1 MGVRVGV
8 ILRCGE
14 DISDPF
20 HAIKTTMSAPT
31 HASLGGSRPVA
42 PRAWVKILGVLMDR
56 PLHFREHVA
65 AAAKEGFRAPLGLK
79 QLRRLTPD
87 AARRLFPAVVTPT
100 VDYAASVWCSLTKH
114 GTVSPWII
122 RSFNPIQLSAPQAII
137 GLYRYAALAIAESE
151 ANIDTSCIRL
161 RKHIYRHWINCHT
174 LPRTHAF
181 WECRQLATYQTIGTV
196 SPFKR
201 FSNFCSPPLH
211 METVQPGA
219 PRPWKPRIRQIIEQ
233 IGESRENQVTLA
245 ATPEQSRRRIVI
257 YTHGSLKNGNITIGL
272 VIQVS
277 GTTSGWWSMT
287 VGSEDHLNLYYA

>member
-1 MGVRVGV
+1 M
-8 ILRCGE
+8 
-14 DISDPF
+14 
-20 HAIKTTMSAPT
+20 
-31 HASLGGSRPVA
+31 
-42 PRAWVKILGVLMDR
+42 
-56 PLHFREHVA
+56 
-65 AAAKEGFRAPLGLK
+65 
-79 QLRRLTPD
+79 
-87 AARRLFPAVVTPT
+87 
-100 VDYAASVWCSLTKH
+100 DYAASVWCSLTKH

-122 RSFNPIQLSAPQAII
+122 RSFNPIQQSASQAII

-151 ANIDTSCIRL
+151 ANIDTNCIRL

-201 FSNFCSPPLH
+201 CSNFCSPPLH
-211 METVQPGA
+211 METIQPGA
-219 PRPWKPRIRQIIEQ
+219 PRPWKPRIRQFIDQ
-233 IGESRENQVTLA
+233 IGESRENQITLA
-245 ATPEQSRRRIVI
+245 ATPEQSQRRIVI
-257 YTHGSLKNGNITIGL
+257 YTHGSLNGNITIGL